1 MADDKQ
7 VTVPGFGNCA
17 MFDKS
22 KKLLVLLMVPLVLAG
37 CRKKPADQ
45 SDGYQLQVVSLE
57 LGGCSNLYKVN
68 DRLYRGAQPEADG
81 FKELKKLGVKTI
93 LNLRASHSDGK
104 LLEGAGLDYVH
115 IEMQPWD
122 AEYDEVKAA
131 LQIITDV
138 SKQPVFVHCKHGADR
153 TGAVIAAYR
162 LVADG
167 WTKEKAIQEMT
178 EGPFG
183 FHKIWRGLPKFI
195 RKLDVEKLQKQL
207 GIASQPE

>member
-1 MADDKQ
+1 
-7 VTVPGFGNCA
+7 

-37 CRKKPADQ
+37 CKKKSDDQ
-45 SDGYQLQVVSLE
+45 GGQGQDNGYQLQVVPLE
-57 LGGCSNLYKVN
+57 LAGCSNLYKVN
-68 DRLYRGAQPEADG
+68 DRLYRGAQPEAEG
-81 FKELKKLGVKTI
+81 FKELKKLGIKTV

-104 LLEGAGLDYVH
+104 LLEGADLDYVH

-131 LQIITDV
+131 LQIITDK
-138 SKQPVFVHCKHGADR
+138 SKQPVFVHCQHGADR
-153 TGAVIAAYR
+153 TGAVIAAWR

-167 WTKEKAIQEMT
+167 WTKEKAIEEMT

-183 FHKIWRGLPKFI
+183 FHEIWRGLPKFI
-195 RKLDVEKLQKQL
+195 RALDVKKLQKEV
-207 GIASQPE
+207 GMASQPE